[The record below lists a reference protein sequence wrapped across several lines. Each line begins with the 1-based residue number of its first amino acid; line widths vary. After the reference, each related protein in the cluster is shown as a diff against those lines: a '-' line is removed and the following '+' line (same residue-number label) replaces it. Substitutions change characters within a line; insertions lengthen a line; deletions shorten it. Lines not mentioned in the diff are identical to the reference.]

1 MKLAER
7 LALAWR
13 VLRAKPGNLM
23 AHANS
28 ELLAAGD
35 DEMQAMMND
44 GLREMVLVFSLQG
57 HSGFSGAYAIAAL
70 EKLLRF
76 EPLGPLTGAD
86 SEWVEV
92 GEGMWQNRR
101 CGRVF
106 KGEDGRAYDIDGRVF
121 REPDGGC
128 FTNIDSRVYVEFPY
142 TPTTEYVDVEAAA

>member
-1 MKLAER
+1 MNLRKR
-7 LALAWR
+7 IALAWR
-13 VLRAKPGNLM
+13 VLRAESGNLM
-23 AHANS
+23 AHADS
-28 ELLAAGD
+28 ELPPDAG

-44 GLREMVLVFSLQG
+44 GLRELVLVFSSQG
-57 HSGFSGAYAIAAL
+57 HSGFSGAYALAAL

-92 GEGMWQNRR
+92 GEGTWQNRR

-106 KGEDGRAYDIDGRVF
+106 KGEDGRAYDIEGRVF